1 MTVSRTEPM
10 KMKMSAVITNT
21 PHGGTCSFVL
31 MAIPL
36 FIFAGTIVPG
46 AQISIAWL
54 YFAVLISAVLRRSM
68 LPSICAKHFAAS
80 PTLTQHTR
88 IRCDPL
94 VLIFRDVTNHLA
106 SKCVQLERH
115 SSRCDSHNAGLWDG
129 DLPDAS
135 LPRIAHG
142 L

>member
-54 YFAVLISAVLRRSM
+54 YFAVLISAVLM
-68 LPSICAKHFAAS
+68 TIYAAVNLCEALRGKS
-80 PTLTQHTR
+80 HTDATHEDTLR
-88 IRCDPL
+88 PFG
-94 VLIFRDVTNHLA
+94 V
-106 SKCVQLERH
+106 
-115 SSRCDSHNAGLWDG
+115 
-129 DLPDAS
+129 DL
-135 LPRIAHG
+135 
-142 L
+142 